1 MISLKFEQRIHQN
14 QTQKQTQKLAM
25 TQELQQSIQML
36 QYNTDDL
43 LTFLE
48 NKALENPLLEIK
60 VDTDDSLLLYK
71 SKNQGSSQSG
81 DSKTEWLEQVPDN
94 RLSLFEYL
102 INQVHLNYRD
112 TYLRKLVLHLIQFV
126 DKNGYLSTPLEDI
139 RVQTQATEIELLD
152 ALTLLQMLE
161 PTGVGARDL
170 RECLLLQ
177 IEKDNTAPNLAY
189 IIVEE
194 YFEELA
200 NRKWTVIEKAYDIE
214 LFEIQEIVDYIQKL
228 QPYPGAG
235 FSNEDESFIIP
246 DVIVKVK
253 GKQIEVT
260 STKRST
266 PTLVFQQKYFEQMSQ
281 RADKEVLDYLKNR
294 KSEFEFLQK
303 GVIQRGN
310 TILRVAEEIVS
321 QQHDFFLDPKR
332 PLKSLQLKEV
342 AKKIGVHESTV
353 SRSVNGKYLQ
363 TDFGM
368 FELRSFFTVGISQGT
383 EGDELSTD
391 MIKKE
396 IQQLVDE
403 ENKNKPL
410 SDQKIVESLLSKEI
424 KISRR
429 TVAKYR
435 DELDI
440 PSSSKRKR
448 YDRK

>member
-71 SKNQGSSQSG
+71 SKNQGSNQSG

-200 NRKWTVIEKAYDIE
+200 NRKWAVIEKAYDIE

>member
-71 SKNQGSSQSG
+71 SKNQGSNQSG

-126 DKNGYLSTPLEDI
+126 DKNGYLSTPLDDI
-139 RVQTQATEIELLD
+139 RIQTQATEIELLD

-200 NRKWTVIEKAYDIE
+200 NRKWAVIEKAYDIE